1 MPNTGGGAVKIM
13 LFRGGNKTAAAMP
26 NPFAAMQTLAAIGLN
41 KMFTDIVDNFVGK
54 LVDGAQNADK
64 SSLASG
70 LPKK

>member
-1 MPNTGGGAVKIM
+1 M
-13 LFRGGNKTAAAMP
+13 R
-26 NPFAAMQTLAAIGLN
+26 NPFVAMQTLAAIGLN

-70 LPKK
+70 LLKK